1 MTLNQEQQNRI
12 DRRFARLRGEGRK
25 ALVTYIVAGDG
36 GLENTVP
43 LMHQLVAS
51 GADLIEL
58 GVPFSD
64 PMAEGPVIQKGHERA
79 LANRASLRK
88 CLALVQEFRQRD
100 AETPVILMGYA
111 NPIEK
116 MGAEQFADAARE
128 AGVDGALT
136 VDLPAE
142 EAGPLNQLLAERDL
156 RNIFLLTPTTSEERI
171 AAITRLASGFVYY
184 VSLKGVTGAG
194 HLDLAS
200 VRDNLA
206 RIRRYTD
213 LPLCVGFGIKDG
225 TSARAVS
232 EHGDGAVVGSVL
244 VSAIGEAPDAA
255 AARERVAALV
265 GEIRSALDR

>member
-1 MTLNQEQQNRI
+1 MTQENRI
-12 DRRFARLRGEGRK
+12 DRRFAKLRAEGRK

-51 GADLIEL
+51 GSDLIEL

-79 LANRASLRK
+79 LEHKTSLRK
-88 CLALVQEFRQRD
+88 CMELVKEFRQQD
-100 AETPVILMGYA
+100 QDTPVILMGYA

-116 MGAEQFADAARE
+116 MGPEAFADAAKA

-136 VDLPAE
+136 VDLSAE
-142 EAGPLNQLLAERDL
+142 EAGPLNKLLGERNL
-156 RNIFLLTPTTSEERI
+156 RNIFLLTPTTRDERI
-171 AAITRLASGFVYY
+171 ESIVQLASGFVYY

-194 HLDLAS
+194 HLDPES

-206 RIRRYTD
+206 RIRRFTD

-225 TSARAVS
+225 ASARSVS

-244 VSAIGEAPDAA
+244 VSAIGEAADGAA
-255 AARERVAALV
+255 AKDRVAALV
-265 GEIRSALDR
+265 GEIRAALDQ